1 MKLQVTTLIIFTLLL
16 TQLNAQVVSGRVE
29 VNTKLI
35 GRDSTQLSYKSKND
49 VYIVSMIR
57 LIATPEKYHDKE
69 IIVSGYLN
77 LQFEG
82 NAIYIHKQDYE
93 NGLTKN
99 GLWVN
104 FSEEVPKVQISDANG
119 KYVML
124 RGTFDMERTGH
135 FGLWSGTINKIVS
148 VTPLPKRE

>member
-35 GRDSTQLSYKSKND
+35 GRDSTQLLYKSKND

-135 FGLWSGTINKIVS
+135 FGLWSGTINNKLTTNIKI
-148 VTPLPKRE
+148 